1 MVTIHITG
9 VHFTVSEKAKAHIAE
24 KFGALDRLHPRLTS
38 LHVTIHEADKFGYR
52 VDVDLHLPSG
62 KDVVAHDT
70 EENLFSAIDV
80 AAEKCGSQLRKIHE
94 RETARSR
101 EREPV
106 RLRA

>member
-9 VHFTVSEKAKAHIAE
+9 VHFTVSDKAKEHIAE
-24 KFGALDRLHPRLTS
+24 KFGSLDRLHPRLTT
-38 LHVTIHEADKFGYR
+38 LHVTIHEAEKFGYR

-80 AAEKCGSQLRKIHE
+80 TAEKCAAQLRKIHE
-94 RETARSR
+94 RETAKSR
-101 EREPV
+101 EPMRI
-106 RLRA
+106 RA

>member
-9 VHFTVSEKAKAHIAE
+9 VHFTVSEKAKEHIAE
-24 KFGALDRLHPRLTS
+24 KFGALDRLYPRLSS
-38 LHVTIHEADKFGYR
+38 LHVTIHEAEKFGYR

-80 AAEKCGSQLRKIHE
+80 TAEKCAAQLRKIHD
-94 RETARSR
+94 RETAKVRD
-101 EREPV
+101 REPA

>member
-9 VHFTVSEKAKAHIAE
+9 VHFTVSDKVREHIAD
-24 KFGALDRLHPRLTS
+24 KFGALDRLHPRLNS
-38 LHVTIHEADKFGYR
+38 LHVTIHEAEKFGYR

-70 EENLFSAIDV
+70 EENLFAAIDV
-80 AAEKCGSQLRKIHE
+80 TAEKCAGQLRKIHE

-101 EREPV
+101 EPV
-106 RLRA
+106 RMRA